1 MSINPTPT
9 GNETGTSRRNF
20 LKAAG
25 LTGTAFALGF
35 SSTDSL
41 ASPILN
47 LSGHPGLGHPE
58 LARPGLALPESVE
71 LTPYI
76 LIEKSGRIT
85 IMNPRPEIGQGTYQ
99 SVPALIAEELEV
111 PLDKVV
117 IRQTGGES
125 KYGGMWSQAV
135 GGSGSIRGGYTQ
147 MRKVGASAR
156 EMLIKAASNQW
167 NVPVEECFAENAT
180 IVHKP
185 TGRKLAYGLLAE
197 PAAKL
202 PVPKDPKLKDP
213 KQFTMLGKSMSRLD
227 IPMKVSGQAT
237 FGIDAKVPGMVYAS
251 IERCPVFGSKLVSFD
266 AAQSLKVK
274 GVRQA
279 VKVERVIGKNHY
291 DGVAIIADNYW
302 AALQGRKALKV
313 KWDHQGHDTFN
324 SVDFEKNLR
333 ELAKT
338 DGVVG
343 HNTGDFDKTFANAP
357 NQLEAL
363 YETPIVSHSTMEPMN
378 ALAHYKPGAST
389 PGDKIEIWVSS
400 QGGDLVRDE
409 VAKVLKVPADN
420 ITVHILF
427 NGGGFGRRLTQDFAT
442 EATLLSKA
450 IGKPVKVVWTREDD
464 TTLGPFRPMTFSAMR
479 GALSADGKAI
489 ALQHKVISPSI
500 DATMNQTYDKTKPDS
515 TMLEAT
521 NEQKYEI
528 PNLNTRYVHADI
540 HIPLTYWRSVTSSTL
555 AFSHECFIDEMA
567 HKAGQDPL
575 AFRLSMMT
583 KDSDAKRVLLKL
595 KEVSGWDKPLPAG
608 KGRGVAQWEFFA
620 GLAGQVVEVSKD
632 KAGGVKV
639 DKVYCVIDLGTVVN
653 PDTVKAQVEGAIV
666 MALTA
671 ATKDGITFENG
682 QAVQKNFD
690 TNHMLRINEMPEI
703 EVHIL
708 AEGGPVIKGV
718 GEPGLPP
725 LAPALANAV
734 FAATGKRIRR
744 LPFNLEKV

>member
-1 MSINPTPT
+1 MSTTPTPT
-9 GNETGTSRRNF
+9 GINAGTSRRNF

-25 LTGTAFALGF
+25 LTGAAFALGF
-35 SSTDSL
+35 SSTDTLS
-41 ASPILN
+41 SPVQN
-47 LSGHPGLGHPE
+47 LS
-58 LARPGLALPESVE
+58 GLALPESIE

-76 LIEKSGRIT
+76 LIEKSGRII

-156 EMLIKAASNQW
+156 EMLIQAASQQW
-167 NVPVEECFAENAT
+167 SVPVAECVAENGT
-180 IVHKP
+180 IVHKS
-185 TGRKLAYGLLAE
+185 TGKKLTYGQLAE
-197 PAAKL
+197 TAAKL
-202 PVPKDPKLKDP
+202 PVPKEPTLKDP
-213 KQFTMLGKSMSRLD
+213 KQFTMLGK
-227 IPMKVSGQAT
+227 PMPRPDVPLKVAGQAT

-266 AAQSLKVK
+266 AAQSLKIK
-274 GVRQA
+274 GVQKA
-279 VKVERVIGKNHY
+279 VEVERVVGKNRY
-291 DGVAIIADNYW
+291 EGIAIIADTYW

-313 KWDHQGHDTFN
+313 TWDHNHHDTFN
-324 SVDFEKNLR
+324 SDDFEKSLR

-338 DGVVG
+338 DGVQG
-343 HNTGDFDKTFANAP
+343 HNAGDFDKTFADAP
-357 NQLEAL
+357 SKLEAF

-378 ALAHYKPGAST
+378 ALAQYKPDG
-389 PGDKIEIWVSS
+389 KIELWVSS

-409 VAKVLKVPADN
+409 VAKVLKVPADD

-442 EATLLSKA
+442 EAVLLSKA
-450 IGKPVKVVWTREDD
+450 VGKPVKVIWTREDD
-464 TTLGPFRPMTFSAMR
+464 TLLGPFRPMTFSAMR
-479 GALSADGKAI
+479 GALSADGKSV

-500 DATMNQTYDKTKPDS
+500 DATMNEKYDKTKPDG
-515 TMLEAT
+515 TMLEGT

-555 AFSHECFIDEMA
+555 AFPHECFIDEMA

-575 AFRLSMMT
+575 AFRLAMLT

-595 KEVSGWDKPLPAG
+595 KDVSGWDKPLPAG

-632 KAGGVKV
+632 GNGGVKV

-653 PDTVKAQVEGAIV
+653 PDTVKAQVEGAIA

-682 QAVQKNFD
+682 RAVQSNFD
-690 TNHMLRINEMPEI
+690 KNRMLRINEMPAI

-708 AEGGPVIKGV
+708 AEGGPTIKGV

-744 LPFNLEKV
+744 LPFDLEKV

>member
-1 MSINPTPT
+1 MSNTPT
-9 GNETGTSRRNF
+9 SPGTDNGTSRRNF

-25 LTGTAFALGF
+25 LTGAAFALGLP
-35 SSTDSL
+35 SANVL
-41 ASPILN
+41 ASPVLN
-47 LSGHPGLGHPE
+47 LS
-58 LARPGLALPESVE
+58 ALPDSVE
-71 LTPYI
+71 LTPYV

-111 PLDKVV
+111 PLDKVT

-147 MRKVGASAR
+147 MRNVGAAAR
-156 EMLIKAASNQW
+156 EMLRQAASQQW
-167 NVPVEECFAENAT
+167 NVPIVECIADNAT

-185 TGRKLAYGLLAE
+185 TGKRLTYGQLADV
-197 PAAKL
+197 AAKL
-202 PVPKDPKLKDP
+202 PVPKEPTLKDP
-213 KQFTMLGKSMSRLD
+213 KLFTMLGKSMPRPDVPL
-227 IPMKVSGQAT
+227 KVAGKAT

-251 IERCPVFGSKLVSFD
+251 VERCPVFGSKLVSFD

-274 GVRQA
+274 GVQKA
-279 VKVERVIGKNHY
+279 VKVERVVGKNHY
-291 DGVAIIADNYW
+291 EGVAIIADNYW
-302 AALQGRKALKV
+302 SALQGRKALKV
-313 KWDHQGHDTFN
+313 TWDHNKHDTFN
-324 SVDFEKNLR
+324 SADFEKQLR

-338 DGVVG
+338 DGVQG
-343 HNTGDFDKTFANAP
+343 HNAGDFDKSFADAP
-357 NQLEAL
+357 NKLEAF

-378 ALAHYKPGAST
+378 ALAHYQ
-389 PGDKIEIWVSS
+389 PGDKVELWVSS

-409 VAKVLKVPADN
+409 VAKVFKLPADN
-420 ITVHILF
+420 ITVHVLF

-442 EATLLSKA
+442 EAVSLSKA
-450 IGKPVKVVWTREDD
+450 IGKPVKVIWTREDD
-464 TTLGPFRPMTFSAMR
+464 TQLGPFRPMTFSAMR
-479 GALSADGKAI
+479 GALSADGKAV

-500 DATMNQTYDKTKPDS
+500 DATMNATYNKTKPDG
-515 TMLEAT
+515 TMLEGT

-528 PNLNTRYVHADI
+528 PNLNTRYVYADV

-575 AFRLSMMT
+575 AFRLAMLT
-583 KDSDAKRVLLKL
+583 KDTDAKRVLLKL
-595 KEVSGWDKPLPAG
+595 KEVSGWDKPLSAG
-608 KGRGVAQWEFFA
+608 KGRGIAQWEFFA

-632 KAGGVKV
+632 NKGGVKV

-653 PDTVKAQVEGAIV
+653 PDTVKAQVEGAIA

-682 QAVQKNFD
+682 RAVQANFD
-690 TNHMLRINEMPEI
+690 ANRMLRINEMPTV

-708 AEGGPVIKGV
+708 AEGGPTIKGV

-744 LPFNLEKV
+744 LPFDLEKI

>member
-1 MSINPTPT
+1 MSNNAPKP
-9 GNETGTSRRNF
+9 GASRRDF
-20 LKAAG
+20 LKAAS
-25 LTGTAFALGF
+25 LTGAAFALGLL
-35 SSTDSL
+35 SAETL
-41 ASPILN
+41 ASPVLN
-47 LSGHPGLGHPE
+47 LSL
-58 LARPGLALPESVE
+58 LPESVE

-156 EMLIKAASNQW
+156 DMLRQAASQQW
-167 NVPVEECFAENAT
+167 NVSIDECFAENAT
-180 IVHKP
+180 IIHKP
-185 TGRKLAYGLLAE
+185 TGRKLTYGQLADV
-197 PAAKL
+197 AAKL
-202 PVPKDPKLKDP
+202 PVPKEPKLKDP
-213 KQFTMLGKSMSRLD
+213 KDFTMLGKSMPRPDMPL
-227 IPMKVSGQAT
+227 KVSGQAM
-237 FGIDAKVPGMVYAS
+237 FGIDAKVPNVGPASVGPAGMVYAS
-251 IERCPVFGSKLVSFD
+251 IERCPVFGSKLISFD
-266 AAQSLKVK
+266 AAKSLKIK
-274 GVRQA
+274 GVQQVVA
-279 VKVERVIGKNHY
+279 VERVVGKNRY
-291 DGVAIIADNYW
+291 EGVAVIATSYW
-302 AALQGRKALKV
+302 AALQGRRALKI
-313 KWDHQGHDTFN
+313 KWDHQGHDAFN
-324 SVDFEKNLR
+324 SVDFEKQLR
-333 ELAKT
+333 DLAKT

-343 HNTGDFDKTFANAP
+343 HNLGDFDKTFADAP
-357 NQLEAL
+357 NQLEAF

-378 ALAHYKPGAST
+378 ALAHYKT
-389 PGDKIEIWVSS
+389 QDNKVELWVSS
-400 QGGDLVRDE
+400 QGGDLVKDE
-409 VAKVLKVPADN
+409 VAKVLKIPADN

-442 EATLLSKA
+442 EAALLSKA

-464 TTLGPFRPMTFSAMR
+464 TLLGPFRPMTFSAMR
-479 GALSADGKAI
+479 GALSADGKAV
-489 ALQHKVISPSI
+489 AFQHKVISPSI
-500 DATMNQTYDKTKPDS
+500 DATMNETYDKTKPDG
-515 TMLEAT
+515 TMLEGT

-528 PNLNTRYVHADI
+528 PNLSTRYVHADI

-555 AFSHECFIDEMA
+555 AFAHECFLDEMA

-575 AFRLSMMT
+575 TFRLSLLT
-583 KDSDAKRVLLKL
+583 KDSDAKRVLTKL
-595 KEVSGWDKPLPAG
+595 REFSGWDKPLPAG

-620 GLAGQVVEVSKD
+620 GLAGQVVEVSKNKD
-632 KAGGVKV
+632 GGVTV

-653 PDTVKAQVEGAIV
+653 PDTVKAQVEGSVA

-682 QAVQKNFD
+682 RAVQSNFD
-690 TNHMLRINEMPEI
+690 TNRMLRINEMPLV

-708 AEGGPVIKGV
+708 AEGGPTIKGV

-725 LAPALANAV
+725 FAPALANAV
-734 FAATGKRIRR
+734 FAATGQRIRR
-744 LPFNLEKV
+744 LPFDLEKV

>member
-1 MSINPTPT
+1 MSHTPT
-9 GNETGTSRRNF
+9 STGTDNGTSRRNF
-20 LKAAG
+20 LKATGLAG
-25 LTGTAFALGF
+25 AAFALGLP
-35 SSTDSL
+35 SANVL
-41 ASPILN
+41 ASPVLN
-47 LSGHPGLGHPE
+47 LS
-58 LARPGLALPESVE
+58 ALPDSVE

-76 LIEKSGRIT
+76 LIEKSGHIT

-111 PLDKVV
+111 PLDNVT
-117 IRQTGGES
+117 ILQTGGES

-156 EMLIKAASNQW
+156 EMLRQAASQQW
-167 NVPVEECFAENAT
+167 NVSVDECVAENAT
-180 IVHKP
+180 IIHKP
-185 TGRKLAYGLLAE
+185 TGKKLTYGQLADV
-197 PAAKL
+197 AAKL
-202 PVPKDPKLKDP
+202 PVPKEPTLKDP
-213 KQFTMLGKSMSRLD
+213 KQFTMLGKSMPRPDVPL
-227 IPMKVSGQAT
+227 KVAGKAT

-274 GVRQA
+274 GVQKV
-279 VKVERVIGKNHY
+279 VKVERVVGKNQY
-291 DGVAIIADNYW
+291 DGVAVIADTYW

-313 KWDHQGHDTFN
+313 TWDHDKYETFN
-324 SVDFEKNLR
+324 SVDFEKQLR

-338 DGVVG
+338 DGVQG
-343 HNTGDFDKTFANAP
+343 HNAGDFDKSFADAP
-357 NQLEAL
+357 NQLEAF

-378 ALAHYKPGAST
+378 ALAHYQA
-389 PGDKIEIWVSS
+389 GDKVELWVSS
-400 QGGDLVRDE
+400 QGGDLVKDE
-409 VAKVLKVPADN
+409 VAKVFKLPADN
-420 ITVHILF
+420 ITVHVLF

-442 EATLLSKA
+442 EAVSLSKT
-450 IGKPVKVVWTREDD
+450 IGKPVKVIWTREDD
-464 TTLGPFRPMTFSAMR
+464 TQLGPFRPMTFSAMR
-479 GALSADGKAI
+479 GALSADGKAS

-500 DATMNQTYDKTKPDS
+500 DATMNPTYDKTKPDG
-515 TMLEAT
+515 TMLEGT

-575 AFRLSMMT
+575 AFRLSMLT
-583 KDSDAKRVLLKL
+583 KESDAKRVLLKL

-608 KGRGVAQWEFFA
+608 KGRGIAQWEFFA
-620 GLAGQVVEVSKD
+620 GLAGQVVEVSKN
-632 KAGGVKV
+632 KTGGITV

-653 PDTVKAQVEGAIV
+653 PDTVKAQVEGAIA

-682 QAVQKNFD
+682 RAVQANFD
-690 TNHMLRINEMPEI
+690 ANRMLRINEMPSVD
-703 EVHIL
+703 VHIL
-708 AEGGPVIKGV
+708 AEGGPTIKGV

-744 LPFNLEKV
+744 LPFDLEKI

>member
-1 MSINPTPT
+1 MSHTPT
-9 GNETGTSRRNF
+9 STGTDNGTSRRNF

-25 LTGTAFALGF
+25 LTGAAFALGLPAANV
-35 SSTDSL
+35 L
-41 ASPILN
+41 ASPVLN
-47 LSGHPGLGHPE
+47 LS
-58 LARPGLALPESVE
+58 ALPDSVE

-111 PLDKVV
+111 PLGNVT

-156 EMLIKAASNQW
+156 EMLRQAASQQW
-167 NVPVEECFAENAT
+167 NVPVAECVAENAT
-180 IVHKP
+180 IIHKP
-185 TGRKLAYGLLAE
+185 TGKKLTYGQLAE
-197 PAAKL
+197 VAAKL
-202 PVPKDPKLKDP
+202 PVPKEPTLKDP
-213 KQFTMLGKSMSRLD
+213 KQFTMLGKSMPRPDVPL
-227 IPMKVSGQAT
+227 KVAGKAT

-251 IERCPVFGSKLVSFD
+251 VERCPVLGSKLVRFD
-266 AAQSLKVK
+266 ASRSLKVK
-274 GVRQA
+274 GVQKA
-279 VKVERVIGKNHY
+279 VKVERVVGKNQY
-291 DGVAIIADNYW
+291 EGVAIIADNYW
-302 AALQGRKALKV
+302 AALQGRKALMV
-313 KWDHQGHDTFN
+313 TWDHGKHETFN
-324 SVDFEKNLR
+324 SVDFEKQLR

-338 DGVVG
+338 DGVEG
-343 HNTGDFDKTFANAP
+343 HNAGSFDTSFADAP
-357 NQLEAL
+357 NKLEAF

-378 ALAHYKPGAST
+378 ALAHYQA
-389 PGDKIEIWVSS
+389 GDKVEIWVSS
-400 QGGDLVRDE
+400 QGGDLVKDD
-409 VAKVLKVPADN
+409 VAKVFKLPPDN
-420 ITVHILF
+420 ITVHVLF

-442 EATLLSKA
+442 EAVSLSKA
-450 IGKPVKVVWTREDD
+450 IGKPVKVIWTREDD
-464 TTLGPFRPMTFSAMR
+464 TQLGPFRPMTFSAMR

-500 DATMNQTYDKTKPDS
+500 DATMNATYDKTKPDG

-575 AFRLSMMT
+575 AFRLAMLT
-583 KDSDAKRVLLKL
+583 KESDAKRVLLKL
-595 KEVSGWDKPLPAG
+595 KEVSGWDKPLPSG
-608 KGRGVAQWEFFA
+608 KGRGIAQWEFFA
-620 GLAGQVVEVSKD
+620 GLAGQVVEVSKN
-632 KAGGVKV
+632 KTGGITV

-653 PDTVKAQVEGAIV
+653 PDTVKAQVEGAIA

-671 ATKDGITFENG
+671 ATKDGITFEKG
-682 QAVQKNFD
+682 QAVQANFD
-690 TNHMLRINEMPEI
+690 ANRMLRINEMPSI
-703 EVHIL
+703 DVHIL
-708 AEGGPVIKGV
+708 AEGGPTIKGV

-744 LPFNLEKV
+744 LPFDLEKV

>member
-1 MSINPTPT
+1 MSHTPT
-9 GNETGTSRRNF
+9 GTDNGTSRRNF

-25 LTGTAFALGF
+25 LTGAAFALGLP
-35 SSTDSL
+35 SANVL

-47 LSGHPGLGHPE
+47 LS
-58 LARPGLALPESVE
+58 ALPDSVE
-71 LTPYI
+71 LTPYV
-76 LIEKSGRIT
+76 LIDKSGRIT

-99 SVPALIAEELEV
+99 SVPALIAEELGV
-111 PLDKVV
+111 SLDNVT
-117 IRQTGGES
+117 IQQTGGES

-156 EMLIKAASNQW
+156 EMLRQAASQQW
-167 NVPVEECFAENAT
+167 NVPVMECMAENAT

-185 TGRKLAYGLLAE
+185 TGKKLTYGQLADA
-197 PAAKL
+197 AAKL
-202 PVPKDPKLKDP
+202 PVPKEPTLKDP
-213 KQFTMLGKSMSRLD
+213 KQFTMLGKSMPRPDVPL
-227 IPMKVSGQAT
+227 KVAGKAT

-251 IERCPVFGSKLVSFD
+251 VERCPVFGSKLVRFD
-266 AAQSLKVK
+266 ATQSLKVK
-274 GVRQA
+274 GVQKA
-279 VKVERVIGKNHY
+279 IKVERIVGKNHY
-291 DGVAIIADNYW
+291 EGVAVIADNYW

-313 KWDHQGHDTFN
+313 TWDHDGHDTFN
-324 SVDFEKNLR
+324 SVDFEKQLR

-338 DGVVG
+338 DGVEG
-343 HNTGDFDKTFANAP
+343 HNAGDFDKSFADAP
-357 NQLEAL
+357 SKLEAL

-378 ALAHYKPGAST
+378 ALAHYQPGESA
-389 PGDKIEIWVSS
+389 KVELWVSS

-409 VAKVLKVPADN
+409 VAKVFSIPADN
-420 ITVHILF
+420 VTVHILF

-442 EATLLSKA
+442 EAVSLSKA
-450 IGKPVKVVWTREDD
+450 IGKPVKVIWTREDD
-464 TTLGPFRPMTFSAMR
+464 TRLGPFRPMTFSAMR

-500 DATMNQTYDKTKPDS
+500 DATMNATYDKTKPDG

-575 AFRLSMMT
+575 AFRLAMLT
-583 KDSDAKRVLLKL
+583 KETDAKRVLLKL
-595 KEVSGWDKPLPAG
+595 KDVSGWDKPLPAG
-608 KGRGVAQWEFFA
+608 KGRGIAQWEFFA
-620 GLAGQVVEVSKD
+620 GLAGQVVEVSNNPN
-632 KAGGVKV
+632 GGIKV

-653 PDTVKAQVEGAIV
+653 PDTVKAQVEGAIA

-682 QAVQKNFD
+682 QAVQANFD
-690 TNHMLRINEMPEI
+690 ANRMLRINEMPSI

-708 AEGGPVIKGV
+708 AEGGPTIKGV

-725 LAPALANAV
+725 LAPALVNAV

-744 LPFNLEKV
+744 LPFDLEKI

>member
-1 MSINPTPT
+1 MSQKPIA
-9 GNETGTSRRNF
+9 NEIGTSRRTF

-25 LTGTAFALGF
+25 LTGAAFALGLP
-35 SSTDSL
+35 SIESL

-47 LSGHPGLGHPE
+47 LSS
-58 LARPGLALPESVE
+58 LPESVE

-76 LIEKSGRIT
+76 IIEKSGRI
-85 IMNPRPEIGQGTYQ
+85 ILMNPRPEIGQGTYQ

-111 PLDKVV
+111 SLDKVV

-156 EMLIKAASNQW
+156 EMLVKAASDQW
-167 NVPVEECFAENAT
+167 SVPVDECFAANAT
-180 IVHKP
+180 VIHKP
-185 TGRKLAYGLLAE
+185 TGKTLTYGQLAE

-202 PVPKDPKLKDP
+202 PVPKEPKLKDP
-213 KQFTMLGKSMSRLD
+213 KQFTMLGKSMPRPDVPL
-227 IPMKVSGQAT
+227 KVAGQAT
-237 FGIDAKVPGMVYAS
+237 FGMDAKVPGMVYAS

-274 GVRQA
+274 GVRQV
-279 VKVERVIGKNHY
+279 VKVERVVGKNRY
-291 DGVAIIADNYW
+291 EGVAIIADNYW
-302 AALQGRKALKV
+302 AAMQGRKALKV

-324 SVDFEKNLR
+324 SVAFEKTLR

-343 HNTGDFDKTFANAP
+343 HNSGDFDKTFADAP
-357 NQLEAL
+357 TQLDAF

-378 ALAHYKPGAST
+378 ALAHYQPGE
-389 PGDKIEIWVSS
+389 KVELWVSS

-409 VAKVLKVPADN
+409 VAKVLKVPVDN
-420 ITVHILF
+420 ITVHVLF

-442 EATLLSKA
+442 EAALLSKT
-450 IGKPVKVVWTREDD
+450 IGKPVKVIWSREDD
-464 TTLGPFRPMTFSAMR
+464 TQLGPFRPMTFSAMR

-489 ALQHKVISPSI
+489 AFQHKVISPSI
-500 DATMNQTYDKTKPDS
+500 DATMNEKYDKTKPDG
-515 TMLEAT
+515 TMLEGT

-528 PNLNTRYVHADI
+528 PNLNTRYVHAET
-540 HIPLTYWRSVTSSTL
+540 HVPLTYWRSVTSSTL
-555 AFSHECFIDEMA
+555 AFAHECFIDEMA

-575 AFRLSMMT
+575 AFRLAMLT
-583 KDSDAKRVLLKL
+583 KDTDAKRVLTKL

-620 GLAGQVVEVSKD
+620 GLAGQVVEVSKN
-632 KAGGVKV
+632 KTGGVTV

-653 PDTVKAQVEGAIV
+653 PDTVKAQVEGAIA

-682 QAVQKNFD
+682 RAVQKNFD
-690 TNHMLRINEMPEI
+690 ANRMVRINEMPEV

-708 AEGGPVIKGV
+708 AEGGPTIKGV

-734 FAATGKRIRR
+734 FAATGKRVRR
-744 LPFNLEKV
+744 LPFDLEKV

>member
-1 MSINPTPT
+1 MSQKPTRP
-9 GNETGTSRRNF
+9 GLVPSEIGTSRRNF

-25 LTGTAFALGF
+25 LTGAAFALGLP
-35 SSTDSL
+35 STESL

-47 LSGHPGLGHPE
+47 LS
-58 LARPGLALPESVE
+58 ALPESVE

-76 LIEKSGRIT
+76 IIEKTGRIT
-85 IMNPRPEIGQGTYQ
+85 LMNPRPEIGQGTYQ

-111 PLDKVV
+111 PLDKVF

-125 KYGGMWSQAV
+125 KFGAMWSQAV

-156 EMLIKAASNQW
+156 EMLIKAASDQW
-167 NVPVEECFAENAT
+167 NVPVDECFAENAT
-180 IVHKP
+180 VIHKP
-185 TGRKLAYGLLAE
+185 TGKKLTYGQLAE

-213 KQFTMLGKSMSRLD
+213 KQFTMLGKSMPRPDVPL
-227 IPMKVSGQAT
+227 KVAGQAT
-237 FGIDAKVPGMVYAS
+237 FGMDAKVAGMVYAS
-251 IERCPVFGSKLVSFD
+251 IERCPVLGSKLVSFD

-279 VKVERVIGKNHY
+279 VKVERVVGKNRY
-291 DGVAIIADNYW
+291 EGVAIIADNYW
-302 AALQGRKALKV
+302 AAMQGRKALKV
-313 KWDHQGHDTFN
+313 KWDHQGHDTFQ
-324 SVDFEKNLR
+324 SVDFEKKLR
-333 ELAKT
+333 DLAKT

-343 HNTGDFDKTFANAP
+343 HNVGDFDKTFADAP
-357 NQLEAL
+357 TQLDAL

-378 ALAHYKPGAST
+378 ALAHYQ
-389 PGDKIEIWVSS
+389 PGDKIELWVSS

-409 VAKVLKVPADN
+409 VSKVLKVPADN
-420 ITVHILF
+420 ITVHVLF

-442 EATLLSKA
+442 EAALLSKT
-450 IGKPVKVVWTREDD
+450 IGKPVKVIWTREDD
-464 TTLGPFRPMTFSAMR
+464 TQLGPFRPMTYSAMR
-479 GALSADGKAI
+479 GALSADGKAV
-489 ALQHKVISPSI
+489 AFQHKVISPSI
-500 DATMNQTYDKTKPDS
+500 DATMNETYDKTKPDG

-528 PNLNTRYVHADI
+528 PNLNTRYVHAET

-555 AFSHECFIDEMA
+555 AFAHECFLDEMA
-567 HKAGQDPL
+567 HKAGQDPM
-575 AFRLSMMT
+575 AFRLDMLT
-583 KDSDAKRVLLKL
+583 KDTDAKRVLTKL

-620 GLAGQVVEVSKD
+620 GLAGQVVEVSKN
-632 KAGGVKV
+632 KTGGVTV

-653 PDTVKAQVEGAIV
+653 PDTVKAQVEGAIA

-682 QAVQKNFD
+682 RAVQKNFD
-690 TNHMLRINEMPEI
+690 ANRMIRINEMPEV

-708 AEGGPVIKGV
+708 AEGGPTIKGV

-734 FAATGKRIRR
+734 FAVTGKRVRR
-744 LPFNLEKV
+744 LPVDLEKV

>member
-1 MSINPTPT
+1 MSHTPT
-9 GNETGTSRRNF
+9 GTDNGTSRRNF

-25 LTGTAFALGF
+25 LTGAAFALGLP
-35 SSTDSL
+35 SANVL

-47 LSGHPGLGHPE
+47 LS
-58 LARPGLALPESVE
+58 ALPDSVE
-71 LTPYI
+71 LTPYV
-76 LIEKSGRIT
+76 LIDKSGRIT

-99 SVPALIAEELEV
+99 SVPALIAEELGV
-111 PLDKVV
+111 SLDNVT
-117 IRQTGGES
+117 IQQTGGES

-156 EMLIKAASNQW
+156 EMLRQAASQQW
-167 NVPVEECFAENAT
+167 NVPLAECMAENAT

-185 TGRKLAYGLLAE
+185 TGKKLTYGQLADA
-197 PAAKL
+197 AAKL
-202 PVPKDPKLKDP
+202 PVPKEPTLKDP
-213 KQFTMLGKSMSRLD
+213 KQFTMLGKSMPRPDVPL
-227 IPMKVSGQAT
+227 KVAGKAT

-251 IERCPVFGSKLVSFD
+251 VERCPVFGSKLVRFD
-266 AAQSLKVK
+266 ATQSLKVK
-274 GVRQA
+274 GVQKA
-279 VKVERVIGKNHY
+279 IKVERIVGKNHY
-291 DGVAIIADNYW
+291 EGVAVIADNYW

-313 KWDHQGHDTFN
+313 TWDHDGHDTFN
-324 SVDFEKNLR
+324 SVDFEKQLR

-338 DGVVG
+338 DGVEV
-343 HNTGDFDKTFANAP
+343 HNAGDFTTAFADAP
-357 NQLEAL
+357 NKLEAL

-378 ALAHYKPGAST
+378 ALAHYQPGESA
-389 PGDKIEIWVSS
+389 KVELWVSS

-409 VAKVLKVPADN
+409 VAKVFSIPADN
-420 ITVHILF
+420 VTVHVLF

-442 EATLLSKA
+442 EAVSLSKA
-450 IGKPVKVVWTREDD
+450 IGKPVKVIWTREDD
-464 TTLGPFRPMTFSAMR
+464 TRLGPFRPMTFSAMR

-500 DATMNQTYDKTKPDS
+500 DATMNATYDKTKPDG

-528 PNLNTRYVHADI
+528 PNLNTRYVHAGI

-575 AFRLSMMT
+575 AFRLAMLT
-583 KDSDAKRVLLKL
+583 KETDAKRVLLKL
-595 KEVSGWDKPLPAG
+595 KDVSGWDKPLPAG
-608 KGRGVAQWEFFA
+608 KGRGIAQWEFFA

-632 KAGGVKV
+632 NNGGVKV

-653 PDTVKAQVEGAIV
+653 PDTVKAQVEGAIA

-682 QAVQKNFD
+682 QAVQANFD
-690 TNHMLRINEMPEI
+690 ANRMLRINEMPSI

-708 AEGGPVIKGV
+708 AEGGPTIKGV

-744 LPFNLEKV
+744 LPFDLEKI

>member
-1 MSINPTPT
+1 MSHTPT
-9 GNETGTSRRNF
+9 GTDNGTSRRNF

-25 LTGTAFALGF
+25 LTGAAFALGLP
-35 SSTDSL
+35 SANVL

-47 LSGHPGLGHPE
+47 LS
-58 LARPGLALPESVE
+58 ALPDSVE
-71 LTPYI
+71 LTPYV
-76 LIEKSGRIT
+76 LIDKSGRIT

-99 SVPALIAEELEV
+99 SVPALIAEELGV
-111 PLDKVV
+111 SLDNVT
-117 IRQTGGES
+117 IQQTGGES

-156 EMLIKAASNQW
+156 EMLRQAASQQW
-167 NVPVEECFAENAT
+167 NVPVMECMAENAT

-185 TGRKLAYGLLAE
+185 TGKKLTYGQLADA
-197 PAAKL
+197 AAKL
-202 PVPKDPKLKDP
+202 PVPKEPTLKDP
-213 KQFTMLGKSMSRLD
+213 KQFTMLGKSMPRPDVPL
-227 IPMKVSGQAT
+227 KVAGKAT

-251 IERCPVFGSKLVSFD
+251 VERCPVFGSKLVRFD
-266 AAQSLKVK
+266 ATQSLKVK
-274 GVRQA
+274 GVQKA
-279 VKVERVIGKNHY
+279 IKVERIVGKNHY
-291 DGVAIIADNYW
+291 EGVAVIADNYW

-313 KWDHQGHDTFN
+313 TWDHDGHDTFN
-324 SVDFEKNLR
+324 SVDFEKQLR

-338 DGVVG
+338 DGVEG
-343 HNTGDFDKTFANAP
+343 HNAGDFTTAFADAP
-357 NQLEAL
+357 NKLEAL

-378 ALAHYKPGAST
+378 ALAHYQPGESA
-389 PGDKIEIWVSS
+389 KVELWVSS

-409 VAKVLKVPADN
+409 VAKVFSIPADN
-420 ITVHILF
+420 VTVHVLF

-442 EATLLSKA
+442 EAVSLSKA
-450 IGKPVKVVWTREDD
+450 IGKPVKVIWTREDD
-464 TTLGPFRPMTFSAMR
+464 TRLGPFRPMTFSAMR

-500 DATMNQTYDKTKPDS
+500 DATMNATYDKTKPDG

-528 PNLNTRYVHADI
+528 PNLNTRYVHAGI

-575 AFRLSMMT
+575 AFRLAMLT
-583 KDSDAKRVLLKL
+583 KETDAKRVLLKL
-595 KEVSGWDKPLPAG
+595 KDVSGWDKPLPAG
-608 KGRGVAQWEFFA
+608 KGRGIAQWEFFA
-620 GLAGQVVEVSKD
+620 GLAGQVVEVSNNPN
-632 KAGGVKV
+632 GGIKV

-653 PDTVKAQVEGAIV
+653 PDTVKAQVEGAIA

-682 QAVQKNFD
+682 QAVQANFD
-690 TNHMLRINEMPEI
+690 ANRMLRINEMPSI
-703 EVHIL
+703 EVYIL
-708 AEGGPVIKGV
+708 AEGGPTIKGV

-744 LPFNLEKV
+744 LPFDLEKI

>member
-1 MSINPTPT
+1 MSQKPIQ
-9 GNETGTSRRNF
+9 NENGPSRRNF

-25 LTGTAFALGF
+25 LTGATFALGLP
-35 SSTDSL
+35 SIEGL

-47 LSGHPGLGHPE
+47 LS
-58 LARPGLALPESVE
+58 AVPESVE
-71 LTPYI
+71 LTPFI
-76 LIEKSGRIT
+76 IIEKSGRIT
-85 IMNPRPEIGQGTYQ
+85 LMNPRPEIGQGTYQ
-99 SVPALIAEELEV
+99 SVPAMIAEELEV

-125 KYGGMWSQAV
+125 KYGEMWSQAV

-156 EMLIKAASNQW
+156 EMLIKAASDQW
-167 NVPVEECFAENAT
+167 SVPVDECFAENAT
-180 IVHKP
+180 VIHKP
-185 TGRKLAYGLLAE
+185 TGKKLTYGQLAE

-202 PVPKDPKLKDP
+202 PVPKEPKLKDP
-213 KQFTMLGKSMSRLD
+213 KQFTMLGKSMPRPDVPL
-227 IPMKVSGQAT
+227 KVTGKAT
-237 FGIDAKVPGMVYAS
+237 FGMDAKAPGMVYAS
-251 IERCPVFGSKLVSFD
+251 IERCPVLGSKLVSFD
-266 AAQSLKVK
+266 AAQSLKIK
-274 GVRQA
+274 GVQKA
-279 VKVERVIGKNHY
+279 VKVERVVGKNRY
-291 DGVAIIADNYW
+291 EGVAIIADNYW
-302 AALQGRKALKV
+302 AALQGRKALHV
-313 KWDHQGHDTFN
+313 KWDHQGHDTFQ
-324 SVDFEKNLR
+324 SADFEKNLR
-333 ELAKT
+333 DLAKT
-338 DGVVG
+338 DGVLG
-343 HNTGDFDKTFANAP
+343 HNAGDFDKTFADAP
-357 NQLEAL
+357 TKLDAL
-363 YETPIVSHSTMEPMN
+363 YETPIVSHSPMEPMN
-378 ALAHYKPGAST
+378 ALAHYQA
-389 PGDKIEIWVSS
+389 GDKIELWVSS

-409 VAKVLKVPADN
+409 VSKVLKVPADN

-442 EATLLSKA
+442 EAALLSKA
-450 IGKPVKVVWTREDD
+450 VGKPVKVVWTREDD
-464 TTLGPFRPMTFSAMR
+464 TQLGPFRPMTYSAMR
-479 GALSADGKAI
+479 GALSADGKAV

-500 DATMNQTYDKTKPDS
+500 DATMNEKYDKTKPDG

-528 PNLNTRYVHADI
+528 PNLNTRYVHAET

-555 AFSHECFIDEMA
+555 AFAHECFLDEMA

-575 AFRLSMMT
+575 AFRLSMLT
-583 KDSDAKRVLLKL
+583 KESDAKRVLTKL

-620 GLAGQVVEVSKD
+620 GLAGQVVEVSKN
-632 KAGGVKV
+632 KAGGVTV

-653 PDTVKAQVEGAIV
+653 PDTVKAQVEGAIA

-682 QAVQKNFD
+682 RAVQKNFD
-690 TNHMLRINEMPEI
+690 ANRMLRINEMPAI

-708 AEGGPVIKGV
+708 AEGGPTIKGV

-734 FAATGKRIRR
+734 FAVTGKRIRR
-744 LPFNLEKV
+744 LPVDLEKV

>member
-1 MSINPTPT
+1 MSHTPT
-9 GNETGTSRRNF
+9 GTDNGTSRRNF

-25 LTGTAFALGF
+25 LTGAAFALGLP
-35 SSTDSL
+35 SANVL

-47 LSGHPGLGHPE
+47 LS
-58 LARPGLALPESVE
+58 ALPDSVE
-71 LTPYI
+71 LTPYV
-76 LIEKSGRIT
+76 LIDKSGRIT

-99 SVPALIAEELEV
+99 SVPALIAEELGV
-111 PLDKVV
+111 SLDNVT
-117 IRQTGGES
+117 IQQTGGES

-156 EMLIKAASNQW
+156 EMLRQAASQQW
-167 NVPVEECFAENAT
+167 NVPVMECMAENAT

-185 TGRKLAYGLLAE
+185 TGKKLTYGQLADA
-197 PAAKL
+197 AAKL
-202 PVPKDPKLKDP
+202 PVPKEPTLKDP
-213 KQFTMLGKSMSRLD
+213 KQFTMLGKSMPRPDVPL
-227 IPMKVSGQAT
+227 KVAGKAQ

-251 IERCPVFGSKLVSFD
+251 VERCPVFGSKLVRFD
-266 AAQSLKVK
+266 ATQSLKVK
-274 GVRQA
+274 GVQKA
-279 VKVERVIGKNHY
+279 IKVERIVGKNHY
-291 DGVAIIADNYW
+291 EGVAVIADNYW

-313 KWDHQGHDTFN
+313 TWDHDGHDTFN
-324 SVDFEKNLR
+324 SVDFEKQLR

-338 DGVVG
+338 DGVEG
-343 HNTGDFDKTFANAP
+343 HNAGDFTTAFADAP
-357 NQLEAL
+357 NKLEAL

-378 ALAHYKPGAST
+378 ALAHYQPGESA
-389 PGDKIEIWVSS
+389 KVELWVSS

-409 VAKVLKVPADN
+409 VAKVFSIPADN
-420 ITVHILF
+420 VTVHVLF

-442 EATLLSKA
+442 EAVSLSKA
-450 IGKPVKVVWTREDD
+450 IGKPVKVIWTREDD
-464 TTLGPFRPMTFSAMR
+464 TRLGPFRPMTFSAMR

-500 DATMNQTYDKTKPDS
+500 DATMNATYDKTKPDG

-575 AFRLSMMT
+575 AFRLAMLT
-583 KDSDAKRVLLKL
+583 KETDAKRVLLKL
-595 KEVSGWDKPLPAG
+595 KDVSGWDKPLPAG
-608 KGRGVAQWEFFA
+608 KGRGIAQWEFFA

-632 KAGGVKV
+632 NNGGVKV

-653 PDTVKAQVEGAIV
+653 PDTVKAQVEGAIA

-682 QAVQKNFD
+682 QAVQANFD
-690 TNHMLRINEMPEI
+690 ANRMLRINEMPSI

-708 AEGGPVIKGV
+708 AEGGPTIKGV

-744 LPFNLEKV
+744 LPFDLEKI